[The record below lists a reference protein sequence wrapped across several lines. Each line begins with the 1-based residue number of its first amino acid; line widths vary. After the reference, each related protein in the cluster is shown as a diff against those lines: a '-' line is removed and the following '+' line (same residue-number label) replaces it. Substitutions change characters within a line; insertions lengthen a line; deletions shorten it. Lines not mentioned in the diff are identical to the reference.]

1 MLGGYINCINGNWT
15 SINNQE
21 YNVLEAAGLNKL
33 GICYH
38 DKGTDKYDLNPR
50 GNKLWYFKNNSDDKY
65 TLIDI
70 IDELKKNII
79 KKTKIKNT
87 IKPAY
92 NDLFNAYNMRE
103 KVSYK
108 YENKDGKITTA
119 TKNHQIYYNKLYNF
133 LLHLENESDY
143 IDRRIEI
150 ANISKTR
157 NRTRSKTR
165 SRTRSRTRTRSRSSS
180 RKKLNN
186 T

>member
-1 MLGGYINCINGNWT
+1 MIGGYINCINGKWT
-15 SINNQE
+15 PINNQN
-21 YNVLEAAGLNKL
+21 YNVLEAAGLNEL
-33 GICYH
+33 GICFH
-38 DKGTDKYDLNPR
+38 GQGTDKYDLNPR

-70 IDELKKNII
+70 IDELKTQILSKN
-79 KKTKIKNT
+79 KIKNT

-92 NDLFNAYNMRE
+92 NNLFNAYNMRE

-119 TKNHQIYYNKLYNF
+119 TKNHQKYYNKLYNF

-157 NRTRSKTR
+157 NKTR
-165 SRTRSRTRTRSRSSS
+165 SRTRSRSRSRSRIKSRSSS
-180 RKKLNN
+180 KKRL
-186 T
+186 TSR

>member
-1 MLGGYINCINGNWT
+1 MIGGYINCINGKWT
-15 SINNQE
+15 PINNQN
-21 YNVLEAAGLNKL
+21 YNVLEAAGLNEL
-33 GICYH
+33 GICFH
-38 DKGTDKYDLNPR
+38 GQGTDKYDLNPR

-70 IDELKKNII
+70 IDELKTQILSKN
-79 KKTKIKNT
+79 KIKNT

-92 NDLFNAYNMRE
+92 NNLFNAYNMRE

-119 TKNHQIYYNKLYNF
+119 TKNHQKYYNKLYNF

-157 NRTRSKTR
+157 NKTR
-165 SRTRSRTRTRSRSSS
+165 SRTRSRSR
-180 RKKLNN
+180 RY
-186 T
+186 